1 MEVLHSVSTTNGGK
15 LANHRSRDNA
25 ALLCKKGLKF
35 VFESSSSFPL
45 LFPLLHTHPGVPV
58 LHVIATPFPQFWH
71 TLDDTEENMHR
82 PTVVNLT
89 KIIAV
94 FLAEYLGF

>member
-1 MEVLHSVSTTNGGK
+1 MFVKGRMSVI
-15 LANHRSRDNA
+15 
-25 ALLCKKGLKF
+25 F
-35 VFESSSSFPL
+35 

-58 LHVIATPFPQFWH
+58 LHVITTPFPQFWH
-71 TLDDTEENMHR
+71 TLDDNEENMHR

-89 KIIAV
+89 KIMAV